1 MKNLMSGSQNRRAI
15 AFAALA
21 AVALFAAGCS
31 QQQAAADKEGAE
43 ARAAQRNTPTVQTQI
58 LPAGTNI
65 VAALQGTI
73 DTGKNHAG
81 DKIALRT
88 LEDVRVNEMMV
99 VPAGAT
105 INGEVTH
112 VDPAGR
118 VAGGAELTLRYTELV
133 MPDGKSYAI
142 STVPLRLEGKGDAK
156 KSAIQVGGGAVA
168 GGILGGILGGK
179 DDIGKGAAAGAV
191 VGTGV
196 AIATKGHQIV
206 LSAGQKMRVTLDGP
220 VTITKSTT

>member
-133 MPDGKSYAI
+133 MLGYRDSGMPDSAENADPRAFANAPLDQAVGRLVAI
-142 STVPLRLEGKGDAK
+142 IRRTPPAGDHHLRRRSTGLPPPGPPSGARHFHRG
-156 KSAIQVGGGAVA
+156 VGGRWR
-168 GGILGGILGGK
+168 
-179 DDIGKGAAAGAV
+179 
-191 VGTGV
+191 
-196 AIATKGHQIV
+196 
-206 LSAGQKMRVTLDGP
+206 S
-220 VTITKSTT
+220 